1 MELDTKL
8 VAVISC
14 MVFLWSLVS
23 ARAARIG
30 ISGPIA
36 FVAVGLFVANHPMS
50 LIHVD
55 IHSDALRSIAELSL
69 TLLLF
74 SDASRV
80 DLRELRSDA
89 AIPSRLLFIGL
100 PLTIALG
107 TGIAALVFHG
117 LNPWAAAVIAAAV
130 APTDAALGA
139 QVVEDPHVP
148 KRIRTVLG
156 VESGLNDGIATQ
168 FVTFFVAGAVADE
181 VAHSTT
187 TLASALG
194 DLGIGILT
202 GAVLGLIGG
211 FLLRLAQRAKW
222 SQASNRSIFVL
233 ALALL
238 SYSLSIEFGGNGFIA
253 AFVGGLAFGK
263 LLTDD
268 VREQTIDF
276 DAKVGELLSLVV
288 WFMFGAVMVT
298 ALDAV
303 TWRTVVFAVLALTL
317 IRMLPVALAL
327 LGSHLDRTTVAFVG
341 WFGPRGLATI
351 VFGLLAA
358 DDMVGPDARVVLAA
372 ITLTVLL
379 SVIAHGVTASPLAR
393 RYGAHAGEIPA
404 GIAIAD

>member
-1 MELDTKL
+1 
-8 VAVISC
+8 
-14 MVFLWSLVS
+14 
-23 ARAARIG
+23 
-30 ISGPIA
+30 
-36 FVAVGLFVANHPMS
+36 
-50 LIHVD
+50 
-55 IHSDALRSIAELSL
+55 
-69 TLLLF
+69 
-74 SDASRV
+74 
-80 DLRELRSDA
+80 
-89 AIPSRLLFIGL
+89 
-100 PLTIALG
+100 
-107 TGIAALVFHG
+107 
-117 LNPWAAAVIAAAV
+117 
-130 APTDAALGA
+130 
-139 QVVEDPHVP
+139 
-148 KRIRTVLG
+148 VL
-156 VESGLNDGIATQ
+156 
-168 FVTFFVAGAVADE
+168 
-181 VAHSTT
+181 
-187 TLASALG
+187 
-194 DLGIGILT
+194 
-202 GAVLGLIGG
+202 GG
-211 FLLRLAQRAKW
+211 FLLRLAQRSKW

-276 DAKVGELLSLVV
+276 DAKVGELLSLIV

-341 WFGPRGLATI
+341 WFGPRGLASI

-358 DDMVGPDARVVLAA
+358 DDLVGPDAKVVLAA

-379 SVIAHGVTASPLAR
+379 SVVAHGLTASPLAR